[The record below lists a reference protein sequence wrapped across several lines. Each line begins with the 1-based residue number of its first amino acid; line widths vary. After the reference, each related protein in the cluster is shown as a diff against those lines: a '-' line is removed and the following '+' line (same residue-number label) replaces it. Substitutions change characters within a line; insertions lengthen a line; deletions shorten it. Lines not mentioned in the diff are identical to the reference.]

1 MGRSGEGCVPLVQ
14 YASSTKGAAETGGHA
29 GVDVVKGQV
38 NFQTI
43 WATAVVSYCKLPLW
57 TRMPQPFPRRRR
69 RRTTPTSVATLMHIV
84 ELPIRNRELLVR
96 FGVRCCGLAVLLNK
110 YTRLLHASGILKS
123 NANSKSRAYKEKVN
137 EIVVAM
143 ASTSSAPSI
152 MSEHPLAMVVHDPA
166 AAAAGR
172 RAAKRARLA
181 TAMVQY
187 TALPTDV
194 AEPIDAV
201 PLAAIAPPQP
211 PPAREQP
218 PCLRNRILPALRLRA
233 DLPVHFIG
241 EKLVTRTDLDG
252 QQNRFRIPTDGVM
265 RHLRPILTHDELAD
279 ANLLKLEDP
288 APMPTLQPEPEPE
301 NGAAADND
309 VEQEGEKK
317 KKKKKKQGRTHGGL
331 AVKLVDV
338 VAGASH
344 ELRLSR
350 WDSSDGTIVKGK
362 GFLHYIRRCSFKE
375 NDVVEIWA
383 FKQRA
388 FRHFGVTMCD
398 ESPLHVFIIKRYD
411 QHQIAAI
418 APPP

>member
-1 MGRSGEGCVPLVQ
+1 
-14 YASSTKGAAETGGHA
+14 
-29 GVDVVKGQV
+29 
-38 NFQTI
+38 
-43 WATAVVSYCKLPLW
+43 
-57 TRMPQPFPRRRR
+57 
-69 RRTTPTSVATLMHIV
+69 
-84 ELPIRNRELLVR
+84 
-96 FGVRCCGLAVLLNK
+96 
-110 YTRLLHASGILKS
+110 
-123 NANSKSRAYKEKVN
+123 
-137 EIVVAM
+137 M

-152 MSEHPLAMVVHDPA
+152 MGEHPLAMVVHDPA

-187 TALPTDV
+187 AALPTDV

-201 PLAAIAPPQP
+201 PLAAIAPPQLPLAPAP
-211 PPAREQP
+211 PPARQEP

-309 VEQEGEKK
+309 GEQEGEKK
-317 KKKKKKQGRTHGGL
+317 KKKKQGRAHGGL

-344 ELRLSR
+344 ELQLSR

-398 ESPLHVFIIKRYD
+398 ESPLHVFIIKRYH